1 MRTQTK
7 QRARAQID
15 SLGVVLTTLVVLIA
29 MSAPVAAE
37 IEGHATIHLQ
47 PTLNPEE
54 AVRSISLERNKSA
67 FVTTDH
73 PVRRV
78 SVGDPSIVDVSVLS
92 PRELQLVPQAVGA
105 TNVVLWDSKG
115 EVQAV
120 FEVDVSATHTQ
131 IERDI
136 HRILG
141 LTDIAVHSAG
151 NSIALQGSTPD
162 ALSAERAVELAT
174 AYYSAAEE
182 PPTIVN
188 LLDVGGHQQV
198 MIEIVVA
205 EMSRTLGREMGT
217 NFAAVIERNGEPIR
231 ILSLL
236 NNLTQLDDDE
246 STASTVL
253 VSEAINLIGSF
264 NAGSGMY
271 TILMDVLRERGMGRV
286 LAEPTVIAR
295 SGETARFLAGGEIPI
310 PVAQGGAFGSITIE
324 FKEFGVGVLFTPT
337 VLSDG
342 RIHLKVSPEV
352 SEPDFTLGVSFSGT
366 SVPGFNTRRAST
378 AVELGD
384 GETFAVA
391 GLLSDRMNHIATKYP
406 ILGDVPV
413 LGALFRSLQ
422 FQRNETE
429 LVILVTPRLV
439 GPLGPHE
446 NLPALPTDSYV
457 QPNDLEFYLL
467 GWMEGSPKR
476 LETRDAGKAG
486 LITPGGYRLDTT
498 APEDSP

>member
-1 MRTQTK
+1 
-7 QRARAQID
+7 
-15 SLGVVLTTLVVLIA
+15 V
-29 MSAPVAAE
+29 E
-37 IEGHATIHLQ
+37 I
-47 PTLNPEE
+47 
-54 AVRSISLERNKSA
+54 
-67 FVTTDH
+67 
-73 PVRRV
+73 
-78 SVGDPSIVDVSVLS
+78 
-92 PRELQLVPQAVGA
+92 
-105 TNVVLWDSKG
+105 
-115 EVQAV
+115 
-120 FEVDVSATHTQ
+120 
-131 IERDI
+131 
-136 HRILG
+136 
-141 LTDIAVHSAG
+141 
-151 NSIALQGSTPD
+151 
-162 ALSAERAVELAT
+162 AT
-174 AYYSAAEE
+174 AYYSDAEE
-182 PPTIVN
+182 APAVVN

-236 NNLTQLDDDE
+236 NNLTALDDNQN
-246 STASTVL
+246 TASTLL

-264 NAGSGMY
+264 TAGSGMY

-337 VLSDG
+337 VLADG
-342 RIHLKVSPEV
+342 RIHLQVSPEV

-391 GLLSDRMNHIATKYP
+391 GLLSDRMNHIAAKYP
-406 ILGDVPV
+406 IMGELPV
-413 LGALFRSLQ
+413 IGALFRSLE

-467 GWMEGSPKR
+467 GWMQGSPSR
-476 LETRDAGKAG
+476 LQKPDTGQAG